1 MQGKPGTESALSEAV
16 SITLIIILVV
26 AVAVIV
32 AIVVFGYANLV
43 PKSAYITMRGTDVNM
58 SIGTGSWANTI
69 ALFHFE
75 GDAVN
80 LNRSRSGNGMAPVGF
95 SLRTPSGETET
106 VSASALIT
114 DNTWNSGDTIT
125 IYEDASGYWVT
136 DNITP
141 RIAGISTLGPLVD
154 MPSGNY
160 TVNVV
165 DKKADVL
172 VAAVPVTITG
182 NSTTAQ
188 YSPGLIA
195 YYYTGQTWTTLAATT
210 IAPRV
215 YYADTASG
223 RASDISNWPVGLI
236 SRAENFSV
244 KYEGYF
250 KADTEAD
257 YTFTLSSDDGSWMD
271 FDGTSNFIS
280 NGGLHSYASVSATK
294 HLKPGYYPITIRMYE
309 NTGEAVVY
317 LTYTT
322 PSTSSRVVTQLY
334 HIASTAPMADFIGI
348 PSAGTAPLS
357 VQFTDASVD
366 ATSWS
371 WNFGDGVGGS
381 NVKNP
386 THTYTANGK
395 YTVTLVATNRF
406 GSSTVKKEDYIT
418 VGSFSPGLTA
428 YYYNDQTWTALVTT
442 NTVNQIHF
450 ADSTSRRASD
460 ISNWPVAYTGG
471 IADHFSAK
479 YDGFIKIDTEDDY
492 TFTLSSDDGSYMDLG
507 GTSNFI
513 SNGGDHSY
521 ASVSAMRHLVPGYYP
536 VTVRM
541 YENGGEAVVY
551 LQYKTSSMSAPQL
564 VTNVWHM

>member
-26 AVAVIV
+26 AMAVIV
-32 AIVVFGYANLV
+32 AVVIFGYANLA
-43 PKSAYITMRGTDVNM
+43 PKSAYITMRGTDVNL
-58 SIGTGSWANTI
+58 SIGTGSFANTI

-95 SLRTPSGETET
+95 SLLTPSGETET
-106 VSASALIT
+106 VSASSLIT
-114 DNTWNSGDTIT
+114 DNTWNSGDTVT

-136 DNITP
+136 DNITT
-141 RIAGISTLGPLVD
+141 RIAGISKFGPLVD
-154 MPSGNY
+154 MPGGNY
-160 TVNVV
+160 TVNVI
-165 DKKADVL
+165 DQKAEVL

-215 YYADTASG
+215 YYADAASG
-223 RASDISNWPVGLI
+223 RTSDISNWPVGLI
-236 SRAENFSV
+236 NRADDFSV
-244 KYEGYF
+244 RYDGYF

-322 PSTSSRVVTQLY
+322 PSTSSQVVSQLY
-334 HIASTAPMADFIGI
+334 HIASTAPMADFTGI
-348 PSAGTAPLS
+348 PSAGPAPLS

-371 WNFGDGVGGS
+371 WDFGDGIGGS
-381 NVKNP
+381 KAKNP
-386 THTYTANGK
+386 AHTFTANGK
-395 YTVTLVATNRF
+395 YTVTLVATNKF
-406 GSSTVKKEDYIT
+406 GSSTAKKEDYIT
-418 VGSFSPGLTA
+418 AGSFKSGFIAT
-428 YYYNDQTWTALVTT
+428 YYLGQSWSEFAGTRIDLPIQFTDQGGSTWPINPVGRQDNFSVSWDGYVYVPA
-442 NTVNQIHF
+442 
-450 ADSTSRRASD
+450 ADS
-460 ISNWPVAYTGG
+460 
-471 IADHFSAK
+471 
-479 YDGFIKIDTEDDY
+479 Y
-492 TFTLSSDDGSYMDLG
+492 TFALNSDDGSYLWVDDTLL
-507 GTSNFI
+507 I
-513 SNGGDHSY
+513 DNGGDHSAREY
-521 ASVSAMRHLVPGYYP
+521 TGTTSLSSGYHHII
-536 VTVRM
+536 VRM
-541 YENGGEAVVY
+541 YENGGIAIAQLHYTNASVTYQY
-551 LQYKTSSMSAPQL
+551 L
-564 VTNVWHM
+564 TNVWYV

>member
-1 MQGKPGTESALSEAV
+1 MPRKPGTESALSEVV
-16 SITLIIILVV
+16 SITLIILLLVV
-26 AVAVIV
+26 IALVVY
-32 AIVVFGYANLV
+32 VVFIGQAHIA
-43 PKSAYITMRGTDVNM
+43 PKSAYISARGMNVNL
-58 SIGTGSWANTI
+58 SLGSGSYANTI
-69 ALFHFE
+69 GLFHFE

-80 LNRSRSGNGMAPVGF
+80 LNRSKKGDGMAPVGF
-95 SLRTPSGETET
+95 NILTPSGEMET
-106 VSASALIT
+106 VRASSLIS
-114 DNTWNSGDTIT
+114 DNTWNSGDIIT

-136 DNITP
+136 DNITR
-141 RIAGISTLGPLVD
+141 RIDGAGTLGPLVD
-154 MPSGNY
+154 MPGGNY

-165 DKKADVL
+165 DLKADVL
-172 VAAVPVTITG
+172 VAAIPVIITG
-182 NSTTAQ
+182 SGTTIQ

-215 YYADTASG
+215 YYADIASG

-236 SRAENFSV
+236 NRAENFSV
-244 KYEGYF
+244 KYDGYF

-280 NGGLHSYASVSATK
+280 NGGLHSYAPVSATR

-309 NTGEAVVY
+309 NTGQAVVY

-322 PSTSSRVVTQLY
+322 PSTTSQVVTQLY
-334 HIASTAPMADFIGI
+334 HIASTAPMADFTGI
-348 PSAGTAPLS
+348 PSAGPAPLS
-357 VQFTDASVD
+357 VQFTDASID

-371 WNFGDGVGGS
+371 WNFGDGTGS
-381 NVKNP
+381 SKQKNP
-386 THTYTANGK
+386 SYKYTTNGK
-395 YTVTLVATNRF
+395 YTVTLVATNKF
-406 GSSTVKKEDYIT
+406 GSSTAKKVDYIT
-418 VGSFSPGLTA
+418 VGSFNPGLTA
-428 YYYNDQTWTALVTT
+428 YYYNDQTWSSLVTT

-450 ADSTSRRASD
+450 ADTTSGRASD
-460 ISNWPVAYTGG
+460 VSNWPVAYTGG

-507 GTSNFI
+507 GTTDFI
-513 SNGGDHSY
+513 SNGGDHSF
-521 ASVSAMRHLVPGYYP
+521 APVSATRHLVPGYYP

-551 LQYKTSSMSAPQL
+551 LQYQTSAMSSPQL